1 MESLSAETRGEIYE
15 KLWIRMPKLN
25 ANPVS
30 NFRIDEFI
38 GLIKRYPIIYNRLD
52 KHNKQEYGDTWEQLE
67 AILNTPKKFLMM
79 KWKGLRDNFRV
90 ELKKEYYSTP
100 ENRYI
105 SKWVH
110 YKKLS
115 FLKDQVLAT
124 LDQKYD
130 SDSQDQEL
138 NQIMQFVQSA
148 SQEEIPGPLS
158 VTRANEH
165 SYAHN
170 DSEQLKIK
178 QERDEMED
186 GAQDTADEADSF
198 SFNHFQDPANFCT
211 TPKTTPLPEITIT
224 PKIVSSPEIT
234 ITPKMI
240 PSPTFQHQ
248 PINLQRKRRSE
259 GSQESLAI
267 QSKVA
272 RNHSDTVPQDDDY
285 HFLMSIHPY
294 LKQLPLPVKLKVR
307 LQMQQV
313 LFNELMKQP
322 IADEED

>member
-30 NFRIDEFI
+30 HFRIDDFI

-52 KHNKQEYGDTWEQLE
+52 KHNKQEYADTWDQLE
-67 AILNTPKKFLMM
+67 AILKTPKKFLMM

-100 ENRYI
+100 ENRYV

-115 FLKDQVLAT
+115 FLKDQVLPT
-124 LDQKYD
+124 LDQKFD
-130 SDSQDQEL
+130 SDSHDEL
-138 NQIMQFVQSA
+138 HQIMQFVQNA
-148 SQEEIPGPLS
+148 TQEDSHVPLGEPGVS
-158 VTRANEH
+158 EH
-165 SYAHN
+165 SYANHEN
-170 DSEQLKIK
+170 GQIKIK
-178 QERDEMED
+178 KEQDEMD
-186 GAQDTADEADSF
+186 DRTQNTPDEADF
-198 SFNHFQDPANFCT
+198 SFNHFQETENFCS
-211 TPKTTPLPEITIT
+211 TPKTHPLPEITIT
-224 PKIVSSPEIT
+224 PKIA
-234 ITPKMI
+234 
-240 PSPTFQHQ
+240 PSPIVQNQ
-248 PINLQRKRRSE
+248 PINLRRKRRSE
-259 GSQESLAI
+259 GSQESLVLPP
-267 QSKVA
+267 KVQTN
-272 RNHSDTVPQDDDY
+272 RLEMVPPQDDDY

-294 LKQLPLPVKLKVR
+294 LKQLPLAVKLKVR